1 MGNVLPFADFNAK
14 CVNTDESGYS
24 IWINPNGTVQIM
36 NRNDALEFMAIK
48 RQILQAKRFK

>member
-14 CVNTDESGYS
+14 CVNVDEFGYS
-24 IWINPNGTVQIM
+24 IWMNPNGTVQIM